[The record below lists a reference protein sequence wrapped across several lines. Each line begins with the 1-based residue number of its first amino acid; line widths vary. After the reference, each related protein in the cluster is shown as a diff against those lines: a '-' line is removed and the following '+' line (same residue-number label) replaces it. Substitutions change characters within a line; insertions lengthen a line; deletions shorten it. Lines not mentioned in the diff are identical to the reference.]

1 MIKILSVSMIVLGIL
16 LVIAQLKE
24 GYDKTYIG
32 KYNKIKKKKKKII
45 FFFFLKKFFLVYGFS
60 YVIMGLLAILKVISE
75 KRFINLLIL
84 FAVLRVLIDYKIKT
98 QENG

>member
-16 LVIAQLKE
+16 LMIAQLKE

-32 KYNKIKKKKKKII
+32 KYNKIK
-45 FFFFLKKFFLVYGFS
+45 FFINLVYGFS
-60 YVIMGLLAILKVISE
+60 FAIMGLLAILKVISE

-84 FAVLRVLIDYKIKT
+84 FGVLRGLIDYKIKD
-98 QENG
+98 QENR